1 MLSDTVLCS
10 LLEDLFSI
18 LETGLHPDDPAIMM
32 DADAIFP
39 EEMFYNSIP
48 RRMGSRASRFFEREF
63 EAERERDRERDLLR
77 RERWWSGL
85 GLAENAGGNKNN
97 NNSQERGSV
106 SAKNSTKESVTF
118 LGDLEYWPGEVG
130 ISKQK

>member
-1 MLSDTVLCS
+1 
-10 LLEDLFSI
+10 
-18 LETGLHPDDPAIMM
+18 MM

-39 EEMFYNSIP
+39 EEMFYSSIP
-48 RRMGSRASRFFEREF
+48 RRMGNRASRFFEREF

-85 GLAENAGGNKNN
+85 GLAENSGNKNN
-97 NNSQERGSV
+97 NNTQDKSAT

-118 LGDLEYWPGEVG
+118 RGDLEYWPGEVCVLWLKYYLLTSFQLP
-130 ISKQK
+130 ITSLQWVDL